1 MCKVYKAVEKKNDS
15 KFYAV
20 RVMKLSEKNTL
31 DKIKIEIA
39 LMEITKH
46 TNVVGYYETYL
57 YMDCLFMVIDFMDSG
72 YFFKNKK
79 KKSILFLKIKI
90 IIFEDA
96 FSLK

>member
-72 YFFKNKK
+72 YFFKH
-79 KKSILFLKIKI
+79 
-90 IIFEDA
+90 
-96 FSLK
+96 